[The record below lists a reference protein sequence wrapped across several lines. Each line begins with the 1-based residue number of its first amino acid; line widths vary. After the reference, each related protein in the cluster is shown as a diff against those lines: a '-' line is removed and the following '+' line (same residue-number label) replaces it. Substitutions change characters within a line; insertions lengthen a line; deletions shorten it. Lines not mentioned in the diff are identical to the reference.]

1 MSADSTI
8 PARCKTTGASL
19 PDGAPRMS
27 VHPGSRGRRVMAAAF
42 VLVLG
47 AAACAG
53 EGEGRPPAA
62 TGRQPEASASAGDVA
77 TPTPAG
83 DLTVRLAYVGD
94 YALEEAPALVAP
106 GYQGA
111 SLAAEQ
117 ATEAGGLPADVEVV
131 SYSTDGDTEKALEVA
146 GELAADPQVVGVLIA
161 PVHRR
166 VAGRRRGAPGG
177 RPAADQPVVA
187 RSLVRAQWVV
197 GLAAGRGRS
206 RAPRPGP
213 SRRSP
218 ARCRRPE
225 RGSAWPGTEAG
236 WRRRSGGPPGASWRG
251 SSAARITVPPGDA
264 SAARA
269 AASVRR
275 AGCGVVLWTGYGA
288 RAAALRLRLS
298 TSGRPVQMLATD
310 AAKTESYLTETG
322 REGDG
327 TVVSCGC
334 VDLTT
339 STRLDAQRFINA
351 FQFDIGALPGP
362 YAVEGWDAGN
372 RFIEAVRR
380 GAITRGEVA
389 TALEGDRSYDGLAGT
404 YAFRGDG
411 ELEASAAA
419 IRFYRAE
426 GGRWIGLG
434 SDDGTEPFGV
444 RSEGTLTV
452 GSCRWGRPFAFR
464 RGGRLRGFD
473 VDVAG
478 DLAARLGLRLGWRRI
493 ACGNQDR
500 ALASGRIDVLA
511 GVQRPG
517 PRAGEDSRIY
527 LSLRQALV
535 VRHGSGIHG
544 ADDLGP
550 RDVVAVV
557 RGSAGDRWARRE
569 LAPGGTAIERLTR
582 LESSL
587 RPPAPRPRRCG
598 ARRRVAGAL
607 RGRRRDRR
615 LDGRRGRL
623 SRLRRVEGGSGA
635 CSPRST
641 ARSRRSCSSRAY
653 RRTFARWFPGSTCLR
668 RRDPRRGLRL
678 PTQPA
683 ISRRRDPRTPY
694 GVGRPTR
701 RWAAV

>member
-1 MSADSTI
+1 VSADSTI
-8 PARCKTTGASL
+8 PARCKTTGAS
-19 PDGAPRMS
+19 PPNGVARVS
-27 VHPGSRGRRVMAAAF
+27 VHRGSRGRRVIAAAF
-42 VLVLG
+42 VLG
-47 AAACAG
+47 AAACGG
-53 EGEGRPPAA
+53 EGEGFPPAA
-62 TGRQPEASASAGDVA
+62 SGRQPEASASAGDVA
-77 TPTPAG
+77 ARTPPG
-83 DLTVRLAYVGD
+83 DVTVRLAYVGD

-131 SYSTDGDTEKALEVA
+131 SYTTDGDSDKALEVA
-146 GELAADPQVVGVLIA
+146 GELAADPQVVGVVIA
-161 PVHRR
+161 PYTAESRAVGAVLQAAGLPQISLSSLDPSSARNGWSDWRR
-166 VAGRRRGAPGG
+166 AVALAGAQA
-177 RPAADQPVVA
+177 RALAAFARALPAA
-187 RSLVRAQWVV
+187 RAGICLAGDGS
-197 GLAAGRGRS
+197 GLAAAVGRAAGRQLE
-206 RAPRPGP
+206 GII
-213 SRRSP
+213 
-218 ARCRRPE
+218 
-225 RGSAWPGTEAG
+225 G
-236 WRRRSGGPPGASWRG
+236 
-251 SSAARITVPPGDA
+251 ARITVPPGDA

-298 TSGRPVQMLATD
+298 TSGRPVQLLATD

-380 GAITRGEVA
+380 GAITREEVA
-389 TALEGDRSYDGLAGT
+389 AALEDDRGYDGLAGT

-444 RSEGTLTV
+444 RSEGILTV

-473 VDVAG
+473 VEVAG
-478 DLAARLGLRLGWRRI
+478 DVADRLGLRLGWRRI
-493 ACGNQDR
+493 ACGNQER
-500 ALASGRIDVLA
+500 ALASGRVDVLA

-527 LSLRQALV
+527 LSLRQALM

-544 ADDLGP
+544 AEDLGP
-550 RDVVAVV
+550 RDAVAVV

-582 LESSL
+582 PD
-587 RPPAPRPRRCG
+587 R
-598 ARRRVAGAL
+598 AL
-607 RGRRRDRR
+607 DR
-615 LDGRRGRL
+615 LRRGRVDAVL
-623 SRLRRVEGGSGA
+623 ADESS
-635 CSPRST
+635 
-641 ARSRRSCSSRAY
+641 ARSGGDGAIIASTVDVGDYRVFAVSRENPGLLAAIDGEVAAIVRSGAY
-653 RRTFARWFPGSTCLR
+653 RRTFARWFPHVDVPPETGS
-668 RRDPRRGLRL
+668 
-678 PTQPA
+678 
-683 ISRRRDPRTPY
+683 
-694 GVGRPTR
+694 V
-701 RWAAV
+701 

>member
-1 MSADSTI
+1 VSADSTI
-8 PARCKTTGASL
+8 PARCKTTGAWL
-19 PDGAPRMS
+19 ADGAPRMS
-27 VHPGSRGRRVMAAAF
+27 VHRGSRGRRVMAAAL

-53 EGEGRPPAA
+53 EDEGEGRSPA
-62 TGRQPEASASAGDVA
+62 GRRPRVSASVGDLA
-77 TPTPAG
+77 RPTPPG
-83 DLTVRLAYVGD
+83 HLTVRLAYVGD

-161 PVHRR
+161 PYTAESRAVGAVLQAAGLPQISLSSLDPSSASNGWSDWRR
-166 VAGRRRGAPGG
+166 AVALAGAQA
-177 RPAADQPVVA
+177 RALAAFARALPAT
-187 RSLVRAQWVV
+187 RAGICLAGDGS
-197 GLAAGRGRS
+197 GLAAVVGRAAGRQLQGNV
-206 RAPRPGP
+206 R
-213 SRRSP
+213 
-218 ARCRRPE
+218 
-225 RGSAWPGTEAG
+225 
-236 WRRRSGGPPGASWRG
+236 
-251 SSAARITVPPGDA
+251 ARITVPPGDA

-269 AASVRR
+269 AATVRR

-411 ELEASAAA
+411 ELEPSSAA

-426 GGRWIGLG
+426 AGRWIGLG

-444 RSEGTLTV
+444 RSEGTLTA

-473 VDVAG
+473 VAVAG
-478 DLAARLGLRLGWRRI
+478 DIAARLGLRLGWRRI

-500 ALASGRIDVLA
+500 ALASGRVDVLA

-517 PRAGEDSRIY
+517 PKAGEDSRIY

-544 ADDLGP
+544 ADDLGHH
-550 RDVVAVV
+550 DAVAVV
-557 RGSAGDRWARRE
+557 RGSAGDRWARGE
-569 LAPGGTAIERLTR
+569 LAPGGTAIERLTSPGRAFDR
-582 LESSL
+582 L
-587 RPPAPRPRRCG
+587 
-598 ARRRVAGAL
+598 
-607 RGRRRDRR
+607 
-615 LDGRRGRL
+615 RRGRVDAVL
-623 SRLRRVEGGSGA
+623 ADESS
-635 CSPRST
+635 
-641 ARSRRSCSSRAY
+641 ARSRGDGAIIASTVDVGDYRVFAVSREDPGLLAAIDGEVAAIVRSRAY
-653 RRTFARWFPGSTCLR
+653 RRAFARWFPGVEVPPETGS
-668 RRDPRRGLRL
+668 
-678 PTQPA
+678 A
-683 ISRRRDPRTPY
+683 
-694 GVGRPTR
+694 
-701 RWAAV
+701 

>member
-1 MSADSTI
+1 
-8 PARCKTTGASL
+8 
-19 PDGAPRMS
+19 MS
-27 VHPGSRGRRVMAAAF
+27 VQRTWHRRIRAIAAS
-42 VLVLG
+42 VLVL
-47 AAACAG
+47 AAACGG
-53 EGEGRPPAA
+53 EGGGGTPATTGRPRS
-62 TGRQPEASASAGDVA
+62 TRSASAGAVD
-77 TPTPAG
+77 PTRGGTQG
-83 DLTVRLAYVGD
+83 DLTLRLAYVGD

-131 SYSTDGDTEKALEVA
+131 SYSTDGDSDKALEVA
-146 GELAADPQVVGVLIA
+146 GELAADPQVVGVVIA
-161 PVHRR
+161 PYTAESPAVGAVLQAAGLPQISLSSLDPSSARNGWSDWRR
-166 VAGRRRGAPGG
+166 AVALAGAQARALAAFARGL
-177 RPAADQPVVA
+177 PAAREGICLAGDG
-187 RSLVRAQWVV
+187 S
-197 GLAAGRGRS
+197 GLAAVVGRAAGRQLE
-206 RAPRPGP
+206 GII
-213 SRRSP
+213 
-218 ARCRRPE
+218 
-225 RGSAWPGTEAG
+225 G
-236 WRRRSGGPPGASWRG
+236 
-251 SSAARITVPPGDA
+251 ARITVPPGDA

-269 AASVRR
+269 ATAVRR

-288 RAAALRLRLS
+288 RGAALRLQLS

-310 AAKTESYLTETG
+310 AAKTEAYLTETG

-372 RFIEAVRR
+372 RFIDAVRR

-389 TALEGDRSYDGLAGT
+389 TALEDDRGFVGLAGT

-411 ELEASAAA
+411 ELDASSAA

-464 RGGRLRGFD
+464 RAGRLRGFD

-478 DLAARLGLRLGWRRI
+478 DLAARLGLHVRWRRI
-493 ACGNQDR
+493 GCGNQER
-500 ALASGRIDVLA
+500 ALASGRVDVLA
-511 GVQRPG
+511 GVRRPG
-517 PRAGEDSRIY
+517 PRAGRDSRIY

-535 VRHGSGIHG
+535 VRHGSGIRDE
-544 ADDLGP
+544 DDLGA
-550 RDVVAVV
+550 RDAVAVV

-569 LAPGGTAIERLTR
+569 LAAGGTTIERLARPDRALDR
-582 LESSL
+582 L
-587 RPPAPRPRRCG
+587 
-598 ARRRVAGAL
+598 
-607 RGRRRDRR
+607 
-615 LDGRRGRL
+615 RRGRVDAL
-623 SRLRRVEGGSGA
+623 LADESS
-635 CSPRST
+635 
-641 ARSRRSCSSRAY
+641 ARSRGDGAIIASTVDVGDYRVFAVSREDPGLLAAIDGEVAEIVRSRAY
-653 RRTFARWFPGSTCLR
+653 RRTFARWFPGVEVPPETGS
-668 RRDPRRGLRL
+668 
-678 PTQPA
+678 
-683 ISRRRDPRTPY
+683 
-694 GVGRPTR
+694 V
-701 RWAAV
+701 

>member
-1 MSADSTI
+1 MSAH
-8 PARCKTTGASL
+8 PAFDRRARAIAASL
-19 PDGAPRMS
+19 
-27 VHPGSRGRRVMAAAF
+27 
-42 VLVLG
+42 LVL

-53 EGEGRPPAA
+53 EDDGGTPAA
-62 TGRQPEASASAGDVA
+62 TERPPMGSASTGAFGPAREGDQ
-77 TPTPAG
+77 G

-94 YALEEAPALVAP
+94 YALEEATALVAP

-131 SYSTDGDTEKALEVA
+131 SYSTDGDSDKALQVA

-161 PVHRR
+161 PYTAEPRAVGAVLQAAGLPQISLSALDPSSARNGWSDWRR
-166 VAGRRRGAPGG
+166 VVALAGAQARALAAFARGL
-177 RPAADQPVVA
+177 PAARGGICLAGDG
-187 RSLVRAQWVV
+187 S
-197 GLAAGRGRS
+197 GLAA
-206 RAPRPGP
+206 AV
-213 SRRSP
+213 
-218 ARCRRPE
+218 
-225 RGSAWPGTEAG
+225 GSAAG
-236 WRRRSGGPPGASWRG
+236 RQLEGVVG
-251 SSAARITVPPGDA
+251 ARITVPPGDA
-264 SAARA
+264 PAARA
-269 AASVRR
+269 AAAIRR
-275 AGCGVVLWTGYGA
+275 AGCGIVLWTGYGA

-298 TSGRPVQMLATD
+298 TSGRPVLMLATD
-310 AAKTESYLTETG
+310 AAKTEAYLTETG

-380 GAITRGEVA
+380 GAITRGEIA
-389 TALEGDRSYDGLAGT
+389 TALEDDRSYDGLAGT

-411 ELEASAAA
+411 ELQPSSAA

-434 SDDGTEPFGV
+434 SDDGGEPFGV
-444 RSEGTLTV
+444 RSEGMLTV

-473 VDVAG
+473 VAVAG
-478 DLAARLGLRLGWRRI
+478 DLADRLGLDLSWRRLG
-493 ACGNQDR
+493 CGNQGR
-500 ALASGRIDVLA
+500 ALASERVDALA

-517 PRAGEDSRIY
+517 PRVGGDTRIY

-535 VRHGSGIHG
+535 VRHGSGIRG

-550 RDVVAVV
+550 RDAVAVV

-569 LAPGGTAIERLTR
+569 LASRGTRIERLARPDRAFDR
-582 LESSL
+582 L
-587 RPPAPRPRRCG
+587 
-598 ARRRVAGAL
+598 
-607 RGRRRDRR
+607 
-615 LDGRRGRL
+615 RRGRVDAL
-623 SRLRRVEGGSGA
+623 LTDESA
-635 CSPRST
+635 
-641 ARSRRSCSSRAY
+641 ARSRGDDATVASTVDVGDYRVFAVSREDPPLLAAIDGELAAIVRSRAY
-653 RRTFARWFPGSTCLR
+653 GRAFARWFPHTEVPPETGS
-668 RRDPRRGLRL
+668 
-678 PTQPA
+678 A
-683 ISRRRDPRTPY
+683 
-694 GVGRPTR
+694 
-701 RWAAV
+701 

>member
-1 MSADSTI
+1 
-8 PARCKTTGASL
+8 
-19 PDGAPRMS
+19 
-27 VHPGSRGRRVMAAAF
+27 MAAAI

-53 EGEGRPPAA
+53 EGEHPPAP
-62 TGRQPEASASAGDVA
+62 TGRQPEASASMGDVA
-77 TPTPAG
+77 TSAPAG

-131 SYSTDGDTEKALEVA
+131 SYSTGGDTDKALEVA

-161 PVHRR
+161 PYTAESRAVGSVLQAAGLPQISLSSLDPSSARNGWSDWRR
-166 VAGRRRGAPGG
+166 AVALATAQARALAAFARAL
-177 RPAADQPVVA
+177 PAA
-187 RSLVRAQWVV
+187 RAGICLAGDGS
-197 GLAAGRGRS
+197 GLAAVVGRAAGRQLE
-206 RAPRPGP
+206 GIV
-213 SRRSP
+213 
-218 ARCRRPE
+218 
-225 RGSAWPGTEAG
+225 
-236 WRRRSGGPPGASWRG
+236 GAK
-251 SSAARITVPPGDA
+251 ITVPPDDA

-389 TALEGDRSYDGLAGT
+389 AALEGDRSYDGLAGT
-404 YAFRGDG
+404 YAFQGDG
-411 ELEASAAA
+411 ELQASAAA

-426 GGRWIGLG
+426 AGRWIGLG

-444 RSEGTLTV
+444 HSEGTLTV

-473 VDVAG
+473 VDVAA
-478 DLAARLGLRLGWRRI
+478 DIAARLGLRLGWRRI
-493 ACGNQDR
+493 ACGNQKR
-500 ALASGRIDVLA
+500 ALASGRVDVLA

-535 VRHGSGIHG
+535 VWHGSGIHG
-544 ADDLGP
+544 AEDLGP
-550 RDVVAVV
+550 RDAVAVV

-582 LESSL
+582 LE
-587 RPPAPRPRRCG
+587 RAF
-598 ARRRVAGAL
+598 
-607 RGRRRDRR
+607 DR
-615 LDGRRGRL
+615 LRRGRVDALLADEPL
-623 SRLRRVEGGSGA
+623 SRSRADGAVVVSTVDVGDYRVFAVSREEPALLAAIDGELASIV
-635 CSPRST
+635 
-641 ARSRRSCSSRAY
+641 RSRTY
-653 RRTFARWFPGSTCLR
+653 RRTFARWFPRVEVPPETGS
-668 RRDPRRGLRL
+668 
-678 PTQPA
+678 A
-683 ISRRRDPRTPY
+683 
-694 GVGRPTR
+694 
-701 RWAAV
+701 